1 MYCFF
6 SIRSLYTTF
15 ENVSIFKE
23 LISIYYWMLSLF
35 SCTTKPKEP
44 YLLTINK
51 TPISSLINA
60 VKNLDKE
67 FRIPKRRL
75 RQLIPM
81 IHENDK
87 KIALHNHFLL
97 NLEK

>member
-6 SIRSLYTTF
+6 SIHSLYTTF

-44 YLLTINK
+44 FLFSSVDNYIRIRRFALTIAAG
-51 TPISSLINA
+51 IA
-60 VKNLDKE
+60 V
-67 FRIPKRRL
+67 
-75 RQLIPM
+75 
-81 IHENDK
+81 
-87 KIALHNHFLL
+87 A
-97 NLEK
+97 

>member
-6 SIRSLYTTF
+6 SIRSLYPIF

-44 YLLTINK
+44 YNYWVVGAMK
-51 TPISSLINA
+51 Y
-60 VKNLDKE
+60 
-67 FRIPKRRL
+67 
-75 RQLIPM
+75 
-81 IHENDK
+81 
-87 KIALHNHFLL
+87 
-97 NLEK
+97 

>member
-6 SIRSLYTTF
+6 SIRSLYTIF

-44 YLLTINK
+44 YNKNRRELWELRRTIK
-51 TPISSLINA
+51 QKVFIYY
-60 VKNLDKE
+60 KE
-67 FRIPKRRL
+67 GF
-75 RQLIPM
+75 QWQ
-81 IHENDK
+81 
-87 KIALHNHFLL
+87 
-97 NLEK
+97 

>member
-35 SCTTKPKEP
+35 TCTTKPKEP
-44 YLLTINK
+44 IILTNRNLL
-51 TPISSLINA
+51 A
-60 VKNLDKE
+60 
-67 FRIPKRRL
+67 
-75 RQLIPM
+75 
-81 IHENDK
+81 
-87 KIALHNHFLL
+87 FLPAPG
-97 NLEK
+97 